1 MSNKSVFITGASRGL
16 GYEIKKSLEHRGFKV
31 VAPSRSLLDLSSK
44 DSISN
49 YLKRNQINDFYAL
62 IFNAG
67 INYPN
72 QLDKHTDEQYEN
84 IIEVNLISTVRLLN
98 SLLKNNS
105 NLKHIIFISSIWSIK
120 GKESRS
126 IYSASKAGLDAIAR
140 SLAVELSH
148 RQILV
153 NSLVIGY
160 MNTEM
165 TFQNN
170 SKENLNNIVNKIPTK
185 KLIETNEVSEFINYL
200 LEKNISIN
208 GQNIII
214 DGGFTIK

>member
-1 MSNKSVFITGASRGL
+1 MSIKSVFITGSSRGL

-120 GKESRS
+120 GKEGRS
-126 IYSASKAGLDAIAR
+126 VYSASKAGLDAIAR

-170 SKENLNNIVNKIPTK
+170 SEENLNNIVNKIPTK

-208 GQNIII
+208 GQSIII

>member
-153 NSLVIGY
+153 NSLIIGY